1 MFAYKMHIAILRILQ
16 TCQPLAFVPKRV
28 VERSAYRGPDRS
40 CFCACTLVLG
50 SRTVTDRVTRTNLGI
65 RERVE

>member
-1 MFAYKMHIAILRILQ
+1 MFAYKMRIAILRILQ
-16 TCQPLAFVPKRV
+16 TYKPLAFVPKRV

-50 SRTVTDRVTRTNLGI
+50 TVTDRVTRTNRGI